1 VKFPIKYIEN
11 NLVCNQ
17 RGEWYAYYEV
27 IPFNYSFLSQQEKLA
42 VGENFESFISQLFG
56 GSVHLLQIATEI
68 DIRKRQERS
77 RSEITGDL
85 AEIAEEIHDAQ
96 TEALL
101 QPEVGGQQMAY
112 RYYIGFQL
120 DGDKALSAKGLL
132 RGMMNTLKDFTYS
145 VNHHLVDDYVR
156 INEDEIYQFIRAEEF
171 LEHRISRHF
180 AIRKLTTDDY
190 GYILAHIYGTL
201 QEPYEAYSNPLKVRR
216 RRTERLVKQYDLL
229 RPIRSL
235 ISDKP
240 KYLQMTNRHD
250 ESIYYVSYLALSTI
264 TDELAFPN
272 SEIFYHQQGLFPFPI
287 DTSIHVEVLPN
298 RKGLSKVRGKKKE
311 LKDLESHAWQSNSET
326 SRSVLDAL
334 ESADELEHDLEQT
347 RTPLHQIHLT
357 LRVAAPSED
366 ELKRR
371 CGEVIDEY
379 ERRFK
384 MKLIRPYGDMMGLH
398 QEFIP
403 GSRGFVKDYI
413 QYVKSDLLASLGFGT
428 TQELGDN
435 SGFYIG
441 YCMETKKHVYIDPP
455 LPAQGVDGSITNA
468 LAMAILGALGWG
480 KSLFNNLLIYYSIL
494 RGGKAIILDP
504 KSERGHWP
512 EYLPEIAHET
522 NVVHIKNTE
531 ENRGLLDPY
540 VIMAKREDSE
550 ALAVDVLTYLT
561 GITARDGDKFPVL
574 MNAIE
579 QVTQSETRGL
589 LCVVD
594 ELRQV
599 DTEVSRGIASHIE
612 SIARAG
618 IAHLLF
624 SRGDVQNTIQ
634 LDSKLNILQV
644 AGLTMPDSQ
653 VDPSDYTIVNQL
665 SIAILL
671 VISTFSL
678 DFIHSDTTTYK
689 IVDLEEAWSFLQVAQ
704 GKALSM
710 RLVRAGRSMN
720 ASAIFVTQNA
730 NDLLDEKM
738 KNNIGLRFA
747 FHSSDMNEVRNVLKF
762 MGVDPEDESNQKAV
776 VRLGKGQCLMRD
788 LYGRVGV
795 VQIHPVF
802 NHLLTAFDTR
812 PNGRAGDDEEM

>member
-42 VGENFESFISQLFG
+42 VGENFESFVSQLSG

-77 RSEITGDL
+77 RSEIKGDL
-85 AEIAEEIHDAQ
+85 AEIAQEIHDAQ

-101 QPEVGGQQMAY
+101 QPEVGGRQMAY

-120 DGDKALSAKGLL
+120 DRDKALSAKGLF
-132 RGMMNTLKDFTYS
+132 GGAVNALKDFLYS
-145 VNHHLVDDYVR
+145 VNHYLADDYVR

-190 GYILAHIYGTL
+190 GYILEHLYGTL
-201 QEPYEAYSNPLKVRR
+201 QEPYEAYSNPLKIKK
-216 RRTERLVKQYDLL
+216 RRTERMVKQYDLL

-235 ISDKP
+235 ILDKP
-240 KYLQMTNRHD
+240 RCLQMTNRHD
-250 ESIYYVSYLALSTI
+250 ESVYVSYLALSAI

-366 ELKRR
+366 ELKRW

-403 GSRGFVKDYI
+403 GSRGYVKDYM
-413 QYVKSDLLASLGFGT
+413 QYVKSDFLASLGFGA

-441 YCMETKKHVYIDPP
+441 YCLETKKHVYIDPP

-540 VIMAKREDSE
+540 VIMARREDSE

-579 QVTQSETRGL
+579 RVTQSETRGL

-624 SRGDVQNTIQ
+624 SRGDVQNTIR

-644 AGLTMPDSQ
+644 AGLSMPDSQ

-730 NDLLDEKM
+730 GDLLDEKM
-738 KNNIGLRFA
+738 RNNIGLRFA
-747 FHSSDMNEVRNVLKF
+747 FHSSDMSEVRNVLKF
-762 MGVDPEDESNQKAV
+762 MGVDPDDEANQKAV
-776 VRLGKGQCLMRD
+776 MRLGKGQCLMRD

-812 PNGRAGDDEEM
+812 PNGRAGDDEEV

>member
-1 VKFPIKYIEN
+1 MKFPIKYLEN
-11 NLVCNQ
+11 NLLYNQ
-17 RGEWYAYYEV
+17 RGEWWAYYEIV
-27 IPFNYSFLSQQEKLA
+27 PFNYSFLSQHEKLA
-42 VGENFESFISQLFG
+42 VGENFESFISQTSG
-56 GSVHLLQIATEI
+56 GRVHLLQLATEI

-77 RSEITGDL
+77 RAEIKGDL
-85 AEIAEEIHDAQ
+85 AEIAKEIHDAQ

-101 QPEVGGQQMAY
+101 QPEVGGIQMAC

-120 DGDKALSAKGLL
+120 DGDDDLSASGIVK
-132 RGMMNTLKDFTYS
+132 RMANTLKDFTYS

-156 INEDEIYQFIRAEEF
+156 INEDEIYTFIRAEEF

-180 AIRKLTTDDY
+180 SIRKLTTHDY
-190 GYILAHIYGTL
+190 GFILEHLYGTL
-201 QEPYEAYSNPLKVRR
+201 REPYETYSNPIEVKKQQ
-216 RRTERLVKQYDLL
+216 TEWMIKKFDLL

-235 ISDKP
+235 VENKP
-240 KYLQMTNRHD
+240 KHLKMTNRYD
-250 ESIYYVSYLALSTI
+250 ESIYVSYLALSVL
-264 TDELAFPN
+264 TDELSFPG
-272 SEIFYHQQGLFPFPI
+272 SEIFYYQQGLFPFPI
-287 DTSIHVEVLPN
+287 DTSIHVEVLAN
-298 RKGLSKVRGKKKE
+298 RKGLAKVRGKKKE
-311 LKDLESHAWQSNSET
+311 LKDLESHAWESNSET
-326 SRSVLDAL
+326 SRIVLDAL
-334 ESADELEHDLEQT
+334 DSANELEHDLEQT
-347 RTPLHQIHLT
+347 RTPLHQINLT

-398 QEFIP
+398 GEFIP
-403 GSRGFVKDYI
+403 GSRGHVKDYL
-413 QYVKSDLLASLGFGT
+413 QFVKSDFLASLGFGA
-428 TQELGDN
+428 TQELGDIT
-435 SGFYIG
+435 GFYIG
-441 YCMETKKHVYIDPP
+441 YCLETKKHVYIDPP

-468 LAMAILGALGWG
+468 LAMAILGSLGWG
-480 KSLFNNLLIYYSIL
+480 KSVFNNILIYYSIL
-494 RGGKAIILDP
+494 RGGKAVILDP

-522 NVVHIKNTE
+522 NVVHIKNTA

-540 VIMAKREDSE
+540 VIMSKLEDSE

-579 QVTQSETRGL
+579 CVTRSETRGL

-594 ELRQV
+594 ELRRV
-599 DTEVSRGIASHIE
+599 DTEISRNIAGHIE
-612 SIARAG
+612 SLSRAG

-624 SRGDVQNTIQ
+624 SRGDVENTIR

-644 AGLTMPDSQ
+644 AGLVMPDSQ
-653 VDPSDYTIVNQL
+653 VDPADYTIVNQL

-710 RLVRAGRSMN
+710 KLVRAGRSMN

-730 NDLLDEKM
+730 ADLLDERM

-747 FHSSDMNEVRNVLKF
+747 FHSSDINEVRNVLKF
-762 MGVDPEDESNQKAV
+762 MGVDPEDESNQKTV
-776 VRLGKGQCLMRD
+776 MRLGKGQCLMRD

-812 PNGRAGDDEEM
+812 PGDRGRDDEM